1 MKAFILSGLLLSV
14 LFTSCKED
22 KAVEAETTVVKEET
36 SPFTI
41 TVNAVVDKDAEFQI
55 YYNEDGSENY
65 PAEQYVNV
73 AIKGSQEA
81 QDLVFKLPNDVSPMN
96 LRFDL
101 GSTKDLK
108 EVKFNSV
115 KIDFNGKNL
124 SIPKEA
130 IFRNFYP
137 NMQVAF
143 DTINATAKINV
154 KEGELY
160 DPIVGATPELKKQIE
175 TLYAKKVE

>member
-1 MKAFILSGLLLSV
+1 MKALILSGILLSIF
-14 LFTSCKED
+14 FTSCKDD
-22 KAVEAETTVVKEET
+22 KSEQTDVVKEEA
-36 SPFTI
+36 PFTI
-41 TVNAVVDKDAEFQI
+41 TVNAVVDKDSEFQI

-81 QDLVFKLPNDVSPMN
+81 QDLVFKLPNDVNPMN

-101 GSTKDLK
+101 GSTKELM

-115 KIDFNGKNL
+115 NIDFKGKKV
-124 SIPKEA
+124 SIPKES

-137 NMQVAF
+137 NTQVVV
-143 DTINATAKINV
+143 DTLNATAKINV

-160 DPIVGATPELKKQIE
+160 DPIVGATPELKRQIE

>member
-14 LFTSCKED
+14 LFTSCKGD
-22 KAVEAETTVVKEET
+22 KAVEADTVVNEKT

-41 TVNAVVDKDAEFQI
+41 TVNAVVDKDSEFQI
-55 YYNEDGSENY
+55 YYNEDGSESY
-65 PAEQYVNV
+65 PSEQYVNV

-101 GSTKDLK
+101 GSTNELK
-108 EVKFNSV
+108 EVKFNFIN
-115 KIDFNGKNL
+115 IDFNGKNINL
-124 SIPKEA
+124 SKEL

-137 NMQVAF
+137 NTQVEF
-143 DTINATAKINV
+143 DTLNTVAKIKV
-154 KEGELY
+154 KEGEVY
-160 DPIVGATPELKKQIE
+160 DPIVGATSELKKQIE
-175 TLYAKKVE
+175 SLYIK